1 MQLLKKEKKEK
12 KKKDSLTGLTG
23 LTGLPLFPHPLLV
36 ASPKPPAAPP
46 TAPGWSCSVNASDRF
61 RRREITT

>member
-12 KKKDSLTGLTG
+12 KEKKISSPVSPVS
-23 LTGLPLFPHPLLV
+23 PLFPYLLLV
-36 ASPKPPAAPP
+36 ASRKPLAAPL

-61 RRREITT
+61 RGQEITT